1 MIPLFKTHFSI
12 GKSILR
18 LEDVCRIANDN
29 KIDEDNIDHLPDF
42 TD

>member
-1 MIPLFKTHFSI
+1 MKYFHEPNQSPQRYN
-12 GKSILR
+12 SM
-18 LEDVCRIANDN
+18 NYN

>member
-1 MIPLFKTHFSI
+1 MKYFHEPNHCFKRI
-12 GKSILR
+12 
-18 LEDVCRIANDN
+18 VCMNDN